1 MALTIGN
8 VITRARYMIS
18 DSVAD
23 GSGNYR
29 NDDTKLMLYGDDGQ
43 KAFVTE
49 HPECAYKDSDTS
61 IDTTGADDIT
71 LFTVTT
77 DGLHIRDSWVERLA
91 HYIAARVFG
100 EDAEDIANREL
111 ARGHWAATGL
121 KDNPYG

>member
-18 DSVAD
+18 DSVQD

-29 NDDTKLMLYGDDGQ
+29 NDDTKLMLLGDDGQ

-61 IDTTGADDIT
+61 IDTTGPDDIT
-71 LFTVTT
+71 LFSLTT
-77 DGLHIRDSWVERLA
+77 DELHIRDSWAEKLA
-91 HYIAARVFG
+91 HYISARVFE
-100 EDAEDIANREL
+100 EDAEDIANQ
-111 ARGHWAATGL
+111 AKADAHWAATGL
-121 KDNPYG
+121 RQKR